1 MKMKE
6 IIGTIGIFKFSILL
20 IVSTLWVMVQH
31 MPYVPLGLLIILY
44 SLGKQELKVYVPF
57 VLMSIIGFIGTGI
70 YVNSYTTTRT
80 MLKTGKTFESS
91 HFNMG
96 FRVGTS
102 TMDYLLRDDSMVIFD
117 DGKHSTEIKMAQE
130 YVEKLEQ
137 SIRDNNSTFMLDSFV
152 YQNGVTKENIQIHFE
167 QMQKGKWLEKGSTY
181 MGYLYWVYPPRLNHT
196 EISLFYKVAFEINGQ
211 QYSTLMYRIVL
222 DDKIKV
228 TQIGALKKS
237 RKIKIMR

>member
-1 MKMKE
+1 
-6 IIGTIGIFKFSILL
+6 
-20 IVSTLWVMVQH
+20 
-31 MPYVPLGLLIILY
+31 
-44 SLGKQELKVYVPF
+44 
-57 VLMSIIGFIGTGI
+57 MSIA
-70 YVNSYTTTRT
+70 TTTRT

-117 DGKHSTEIKMAQE
+117 DGKYSTEIKMAQA

-137 SIRDNNSTFMLDSFV
+137 SIRDNNSTFMLESFV

-196 EISLFYKVAFEINGQ
+196 EISLFYRVEFEINGQ

-222 DDKIKV
+222 DDKIKL

-237 RKIKIMR
+237 RKIRIMR